1 VCEIIL
7 RELETIGHL
16 TMTISLLDHIQE
28 IREMV
33 KSNPELVQRLDMT
46 EARELARQAAEDK
59 LIHENEVLKT
69 ALVDQDTEFCEWKV
83 DAMER
88 ADDSFG
94 DIHAL
99 QVQISILKAKL
110 QSIELAKL
118 EADNDPM
125 EMC

>member
-1 VCEIIL
+1 
-7 RELETIGHL
+7 
-16 TMTISLLDHIQE
+16 MTISLLDHIQE

-46 EARELARQAAEDK
+46 QALCSSIMENEDK
-59 LIHENEVLKT
+59 LIHENEGLKT
-69 ALVDQDTEFCEWKV
+69 ALVDQGTEFCEWKV
-83 DAMER
+83 DAMEW

-99 QVQISILKAKL
+99 QVQNSILKAKL

-118 EADNDPM
+118 ESDNDPM

>member
-1 VCEIIL
+1 
-7 RELETIGHL
+7 
-16 TMTISLLDHIQE
+16 MTISLLDHIQE

-46 EARELARQAAEDK
+46 QAWCSSIMENEHK
-59 LIHENEVLKT
+59 LIHENEGLKT

>member
-1 VCEIIL
+1 
-7 RELETIGHL
+7 
-16 TMTISLLDHIQE
+16 MTISLLDHIQE

-46 EARELARQAAEDK
+46 QAWCSSIMENEDK
-59 LIHENEVLKT
+59 LIHENEGLKT

-99 QVQISILKAKL
+99 QVQNSILKAKL

-118 EADNDPM
+118 ESDNDPM